1 MSERSSMYDTDK
13 PRAGCL
19 GGFGVNTERWR
30 KMEIELVC
38 KKGEAIFKEGDVSDN
53 AYIIKTGQVEISK
66 GEGKQ
71 KVVLAILKDGDIFGE
86 MGLIEDKPR
95 SATATALDEVRMK
108 AINHEMFNELFLKDP
123 ASLIPFF
130 KALFERLRTMNEM
143 LHYRDQAVTT
153 RTAPQK
159 EQEPSD
165 ISSLSSEGKSVTRV
179 TLSGI
184 SGLAKDDL
192 DNKIVTINKFPFKIG
207 RRSHHATDIL
217 SSNDLYL
224 EDDSPYNVS
233 RNHFLINLVN
243 NNVYVTDRGS
253 TLGTIVNGN
262 RISGDTTPMLLNKQK
277 NEVIVGG
284 LQSPFKFEIDVYR

>member
-1 MSERSSMYDTDK
+1 
-13 PRAGCL
+13 
-19 GGFGVNTERWR
+19 
-30 KMEIELVC
+30 MEIELVC
-38 KKGEAIFKEGDVSDN
+38 KKGEVMFKEGDVSDN

-95 SATATALDEVRMK
+95 SATATALDEVRMT
-108 AINHEMFNELFLKDP
+108 AINHEKFNELFLKDP

-153 RTAPQK
+153 GTMLQK
-159 EQEPSD
+159 EQGTSK

-184 SGLAKDDL
+184 SELAKDEL
-192 DNKIVTINKFPFKIG
+192 DNKVLTLNKFPFKVG
-207 RRSHHATDIL
+207 RKSYHTADVL

-224 EDDSPYNVS
+224 QDDSPYNVS
-233 RNHFLINLVN
+233 RNHFSINIIN
-243 NNVYVTDRGS
+243 NNVYITDRGS

-262 RISGDTTPMLLNKQK
+262 RISGDTPPMSLQKQK

-284 LQSPFKFEIDVYR
+284 QRSPFKFEIYVYK

>member
-1 MSERSSMYDTDK
+1 
-13 PRAGCL
+13 
-19 GGFGVNTERWR
+19 
-30 KMEIELVC
+30 MEIELFC
-38 KKGEAIFKEGDVSDN
+38 KKGEVIFKEGDVSDN

-86 MGLIEDKPR
+86 MGIIEDKPR

-108 AINHEMFNELFLKDP
+108 AINHEKFNELFLKDP

-143 LHYRDQAVTT
+143 LHYREQAVTT
-153 RTAPQK
+153 RTVPQK
-159 EQEPSD
+159 GQALSD

-184 SGLAKDDL
+184 SELAKGAL
-192 DNKIVTINKFPFKIG
+192 ENKIVTIDKFPFKIG
-207 RRSHHATDIL
+207 RRSYHTSDVL
-217 SSNDLYL
+217 SSNDFYI
-224 EDDSPYNVS
+224 EDDPPYNVS

-262 RISGDTTPMLLNKQK
+262 RISGDTPPILLNKQK

-284 LQSPFKFEIDVYR
+284 LQSPFKFEINIYRQ

>member
-1 MSERSSMYDTDK
+1 
-13 PRAGCL
+13 
-19 GGFGVNTERWR
+19 
-30 KMEIELVC
+30 MEIELFC
-38 KKGEAIFKEGDVSDN
+38 KKGEVIFKEGDVSDN

-108 AINHEMFNELFLKDP
+108 AINHEKFNELFLKDP
-123 ASLIPFF
+123 ASLIPVF

-153 RTAPQK
+153 GTAPQK

-165 ISSLSSEGKSVTRV
+165 VSSLPSEEKSVTRV
-179 TLSGI
+179 TLSGV
-184 SGLAKDDL
+184 SGLAKDNL

-207 RRSHHATDIL
+207 RRSYHTSDVL

-224 EDDSPYNVS
+224 EDDPPYNVS

-262 RISGDTTPMLLNKQK
+262 RISGDTPPMLLNKQK
-277 NEVIVGG
+277 NEAIAGG
-284 LQSPFKFEIDVYR
+284 LQSPFRFEINIYRQ

>member
-1 MSERSSMYDTDK
+1 
-13 PRAGCL
+13 
-19 GGFGVNTERWR
+19 
-30 KMEIELVC
+30 MEIELFC
-38 KKGEAIFKEGDVSDN
+38 KKGEVIFKEGDVSDN

-71 KVVLAILKDGDIFGE
+71 KVVLAVLKDGDIFGE

-108 AINHEMFNELFLKDP
+108 AINHEKFNELFLKDP
-123 ASLIPFF
+123 ASLIPVF

-153 RTAPQK
+153 GTAPQK

-165 ISSLSSEGKSVTRV
+165 VSSLPSEEKSVTRV
-179 TLSGI
+179 TLSGV
-184 SGLAKDDL
+184 SGLAKDNL

-207 RRSHHATDIL
+207 RRSYHTSDVL

-224 EDDSPYNVS
+224 EDDPPYNVS

-253 TLGTIVNGN
+253 TLGTIVNRN
-262 RISGDTTPMLLNKQK
+262 RPSAATPPTLPTTQK
-277 NEVIVGG
+277 NEAIAGG
-284 LQSPFKFEIDVYR
+284 LQSPFRFEINIYRQ